1 MFDIIFLSYNE
12 SNADKNWEHLKKCM
26 PYPVVKRVN
35 GVEGIL
41 NGHKA
46 AAMRA
51 STRYFYVV
59 DGDSYVYPSFTFDF
73 DVSDPNLLDL
83 YGYVDINRTYV
94 WRAKNPLNSLVYGY
108 GGIKLFRKEAILNKD
123 EMEMDMTLSIDEFTI
138 MDEVAST
145 TNFNTSGFETWKSAF
160 RECTKLSQQY
170 DAESQERLN
179 IWTTKAKGKFAADCI
194 MGARDGVR
202 FSNKNN
208 SLKDINNFKWL
219 HEMYEQRISNDNL

>member
-26 PYPVVKRVN
+26 PYPFVKRVN

-46 AAMRA
+46 AAKFA
-51 STRYFYVV
+51 DTRYFYVV
-59 DGDSYVYPSFTFDF
+59 DGDSYVYPTFTFKLEPDK
-73 DVSDPNLLDL
+73 LET
-83 YGYVDINRTYV
+83 YGRSFYHRTCV
-94 WRAKNPLNSLVYGY
+94 WRAKNPLNDLVYGY

-138 MDEVAST
+138 MDEEASI

-160 RECTKLSQQY
+160 RECVKLSQQP
-170 DAESQERLN
+170 DAESLERLN

-202 FSNKNN
+202 FSKNKNN
-208 SLKDINNFKWL
+208 SLKDINNFKRL
-219 HEMYEQRISNDNL
+219 REMYDER